1 MAAVFGGSTK
11 ISRAVAD
18 PGTDKTLPSSGSLS
32 WGGITGASGVAGTT
46 GADCKLVNG
55 DRWQQVSG
63 NHTENLGGNLMS
75 TITGNQTHTTSGNQT
90 VTVTGDHNETI
101 VGNTLQTMIG
111 AQIVSNMDVRNE
123 TRAVTHLHTH
133 GDSFFQYTPNAQFQ
147 VHDFDM
153 QATLVFMFEAE
164 LEHSEV
170 AIHHLEFKGGHNYF
184 SGIETTVSA
193 VQSQNSPMSM
203 KAALLALHLIAAKPG
218 VTAFESKMGA
228 LQPKVIA
235 CAPMAGLDPNMTP
248 LI

>member
-1 MAAVFGGSTK
+1 MAAVFDGKTK
-11 ISRAVAD
+11 VGRAVAD
-18 PGTDKTLPSSGSLS
+18 PGTDDTLPVPGSLTLAA
-32 WGGITGASGVAGTT
+32 ITTPAALSGTVGAE
-46 GADCKLVNG
+46 CKLVNG
-55 DRWQQVSG
+55 DRWQQISGNQTEFVSG
-63 NHTENLGGNLMS
+63 NLMT
-75 TITGNQTHTTSGNQT
+75 TISGNQTHTTSGNQT
-90 VTVTGDHNETI
+90 VTVSGNHSETI
-101 VGNTLQTMIG
+101 IGNTLQTMIG

-147 VHDFDM
+147 VHDLDM
-153 QATLVFMFEAE
+153 QATLMFMFEAE
-164 LEHSEV
+164 LEHTEFAV
-170 AIHHLEFKGGHNYF
+170 HHLEFKGGHNYF